1 MKFELVFLD
10 TVDPSLGRLDYTSLS
25 QQALMEVVIEGITNK
40 EKICGDADE
49 PKDIEKWKGVEIE
62 DGEVVAMDWHE
73 FDIGGS
79 LHLEWLPSSVRD
91 LVANGN
97 QLTADPMDGHLYVV
111 GRISTPSWGK
121 PGAARYYGDPP
132 WGHRAETR
140 VSTILHCHGILDSV
154 ANKNEAANNDIKNQ
168 KTKNQTTRNQKTKNQ
183 ENKKQ
188 KIKKT
193 KNKM

>member
-1 MKFELVFLD
+1 
-10 TVDPSLGRLDYTSLS
+10 
-25 QQALMEVVIEGITNK
+25 
-40 EKICGDADE
+40 
-49 PKDIEKWKGVEIE
+49 
-62 DGEVVAMDWHE
+62 
-73 FDIGGS
+73 
-79 LHLEWLPSSVRD
+79 
-91 LVANGN
+91 
-97 QLTADPMDGHLYVV
+97 MDGHLYVV

-154 ANKNEAANNDIKNQ
+154 ANKNEAANNDKKNQ

-188 KIKKT
+188 ENKNLQAYPHGACACRKRIQSLFSPATGWGRAPESGADPTYSLVKYIRLYAWKEIKPFT
-193 KNKM
+193 QGHHT